1 MVINR
6 YDVKP
11 GGSECRKAPKTVINR
26 CSGRI
31 AIQRGLHGNTV
42 PLGER
47 HAAKSICRIK
57 RVRHILT

>member
-1 MVINR
+1 MVSNR

-11 GGSECRKAPKTVINR
+11 GGGECRKAPKPVINR

-47 HAAKSICRIK
+47 HAANNIGRIK
-57 RVRHILT
+57 RMRHILA